1 MCVYTF
7 FDNLNGN
14 KNQFL
19 FDLNKPS
26 NLKRQNR
33 TKKEYMKLLDMEM

>member
-1 MCVYTF
+1 MAI
-7 FDNLNGN
+7 

-33 TKKEYMKLLDMEM
+33 TKGIYEIVGYGNVIKLVV